1 MSAPAAPSDRPST
14 AFVAVPHLLPAPASG
29 PSTTSESGASAVEK
43 VDSQQAT
50 DNEELD
56 EHAAEHAEIDAA
68 EDELRE
74 RCEQDKEAVGARKGV
89 SGFVARWI
97 FRRRHKEELGL
108 AAAAAAAAP
117 KSDGEGPDESFAVP
131 PETRLLPII
140 SGLACPFAV
149 LLDIPGLTTPWYIKT
164 QGDVIIDS
172 QPNPVLLDVE
182 QAFALAL
189 GVIAN
194 AALIWRFL
202 EHSPRRTTWIAMIS
216 LTIRDAIATAACVWF
231 LVVHRFNDGFVYG
244 DGLWLSLAAVVASL
258 TANITLAL
266 DLAWTK
272 DFDKK
277 GSGLTEKQR
286 ALVIVA
292 MTFLLNLAIGSLCYS
307 YLIADLR
314 FIDSM
319 YFTECILTS
328 VGFGDIL
335 PESVGAR
342 IFTLFY
348 APLGIINLAV
358 VVAVARETIIESFE
372 RSYRSRRD
380 RLAQKARERKS
391 AILRK
396 QELARHRA
404 RRAAEDELLREGGAG
419 PAPSSLKFVPPSGRS
434 ALVAGL
440 GATMPVIG
448 AMAGKET
455 ARSQLPTLDAL
466 ERVESHA
473 SQSRFALAL
482 VRPVHVVGR
491 HVVDYVFRR
500 RKNEQDCE
508 AAVEPGPGALQRTS
522 TAGSTIT
529 TTSIDRS
536 FVSLRK
542 SLLREQRQEYRV
554 KLAVALSV
562 FLTFWL
568 AGAAVY
574 SVTEDGWSF
583 WIGIWFSFV
592 YFTTLGLGD
601 FTPTSPAGR
610 AFFVA
615 WSVFGIA
622 SMTLLLSVLTES
634 WSARYKSSLTD
645 GRFKKAYRRVK
656 GQKGARDGESAQQI
670 SSRLLAGEEY
680 EPLSREGEG
689 PPATVDDLPDK
700 IVKALKGFHSH
711 ARYFMLG
718 RNGHPPSELSALFA
732 AAEDAPEGVDQLIQR
747 GAASLAEAGAQG
759 DTEHFLFL
767 VSYERQFDL
776 LLESAEQ
783 LATVVS
789 DAAARM
795 SHLEAENARL
805 KEQLVGVRGAASEA
819 QLRAQHAGVRG
830 AAREEG
836 SMFKRRPP
844 GGFGDEEVE
853 EELCEEDDD
862 ELGEDVVER
871 TDPLEAE
878 VAPAAAAKTSST
890 ALRLHLPHPRL
901 RRTSSPRAAPPAP
914 ASLAPPHPADSLTT
928 STPPPPRSR
937 TPSVAFASPPS
948 PARPD
953 TSTASSS
960 AHLSP
965 SPPPASDPCG

>member
-1 MSAPAAPSDRPST
+1 MSAPNAPPDPPSAAF
-14 AFVAVPHLLPAPASG
+14 AALPHLRPAPPSG
-29 PSTTSESGASAVEK
+29 PSPSSESGASAIEK
-43 VDSQQAT
+43 VDSQHGT
-50 DNEELD
+50 DHEELD
-56 EHAAEHAEIDAA
+56 EHAAEHAEIEAA

-74 RCEQDKEAVGARKGV
+74 RREQDKEAAVARKGV

-97 FRRRHKEELGL
+97 FRRRQKKEPGR
-108 AAAAAAAAP
+108 AAAASAVEG
-117 KSDGEGPDESFAVP
+117 DGEDADDSFAVP

-182 QAFALAL
+182 QACALAL

-202 EHSPRRTTWIAMIS
+202 EHRPRLTTWIAMIS
-216 LTIRDAIATAACVWF
+216 LTIRDCIATAACVWF

-258 TANITLAL
+258 TCNITLGL
-266 DLAWTK
+266 DLARTK

-292 MTFLLNLAIGSLCYS
+292 MTFLLNLGLGSLVYS
-307 YLIADLR
+307 YLIPDLR

-335 PESVGAR
+335 PESVGSR

-391 AILRK
+391 AILKK

-404 RRAAEDELLREGGAG
+404 RRAAEDELLRERGDAG
-419 PAPSSLKFVPPSGRS
+419 PAPSSLNFVPPSGRS

-466 ERVESHA
+466 ERVESRA
-473 SQSRFALAL
+473 SFAHGL
-482 VRPVHVVGR
+482 VRPVRAARRRVA
-491 HVVDYVFRR
+491 DYVFHRR
-500 RKNEQDCE
+500 RKAEQDCE
-508 AAVEPGPGALQRTS
+508 AAVEPGPGFLQRTS
-522 TAGSTIT
+522 TVGSTIT

-554 KLAVALSV
+554 KLTVALSV

-583 WIGIWFSFV
+583 WIGMWFSFV

-601 FTPTSPAGR
+601 YTPTSPAGR

-615 WSVFGIA
+615 WSICGIA

-645 GRFKKAYRRVK
+645 GRFKKAYRRVQGK
-656 GQKGARDGESAQQI
+656 KDGRDGESARQI
-670 SSRLLAGEEY
+670 SADLLAKDGY
-680 EPLSREGEG
+680 EPLDRDGDG
-689 PPATVDDLPDK
+689 PPTTVDDLPDK
-700 IVKALKGFHSH
+700 IVKVLKGFHSH

-783 LATVVS
+783 LATVVG

-795 SHLEAENARL
+795 SHLEAENQRL
-805 KEQLVGVRGAASEA
+805 KEQLAGMRGAGSD
-819 QLRAQHAGVRG
+819 
-830 AAREEG
+830 EG
-836 SMFKRRPP
+836 SSMFQRRPA

-853 EELCEEDDD
+853 EELCEELD
-862 ELGEDVVER
+862 EG
-871 TDPLEAE
+871 TDPLEDE
-878 VAPAAAAKTSST
+878 VASASAAKPGST
-890 ALRLHLPHPRL
+890 TRRLHLPHPRL
-901 RRTSSPRAAPPAP
+901 RHTSMPRPSPPAP
-914 ASLAPPHPADSLTT
+914 TPLVPHSPSPSLSIAAS
-928 STPPPPRSR
+928 PPPRSR
-937 TPSVAFASPPS
+937 TPSIAFASPPS

-953 TSTASSS
+953 ASTASSS
-960 AHLSP
+960 SHRSP
-965 SPPPASDPCG
+965 SSPPSIDPGG

>member
-1 MSAPAAPSDRPST
+1 MSAATAPPRSPS
-14 AFVAVPHLLPAPASG
+14 VAVDAFHRPRPAPASG
-29 PSTTSESGASAVEK
+29 PSSSSESGASAIDKVE
-43 VDSQQAT
+43 SQHGT

-56 EHAAEHAEIDAA
+56 EHAAEQAEIEAA
-68 EDELRE
+68 VDELRE
-74 RCEQDKEAVGARKGV
+74 RREQDKEAVGARKGV
-89 SGFVARWI
+89 SGFVARWMI
-97 FRRRHKEELGL
+97 RRRHRR
-108 AAAAAAAAP
+108 AAAAAA
-117 KSDGEGPDESFAVP
+117 KSDGDGEDPDDSLALP
-131 PETRLLPII
+131 PDTRLLPII

-164 QGDVIIDS
+164 QGDLIVDS

-182 QAFALAL
+182 QAVALAL
-189 GVIAN
+189 GVLAN

-202 EHSPRRTTWIAMIS
+202 EHSPRRTTWVAMIS
-216 LTIRDAIATAACVWF
+216 LTIRDAIAIAACVWF

-258 TANITLAL
+258 TCNITLGL
-266 DLAWTK
+266 DLWRTEN
-272 DFDKK
+272 FDKK

-292 MTFLLNLAIGSLCYS
+292 MSFLLNLGLGSLAYS
-307 YLIADLR
+307 YLIPDLR
-314 FIDSM
+314 FIDAM
-319 YFTECILTS
+319 YFTECILTT

-335 PESVGAR
+335 PKSVGAR

-348 APLGIINLAV
+348 TPLGIINLAV

-380 RLAQKARERKS
+380 RLAQKARERKA
-391 AILRK
+391 AILKK

-404 RRAAEDELLREGGAG
+404 RRAAEDELLRQGPAG
-419 PAPSSLKFVPPSGRS
+419 PAPSSLNFVPPSGRS

-466 ERVESHA
+466 ERVESAA
-473 SQSRFALAL
+473 SRSRLAQAL
-482 VRPVHVVGR
+482 VRPVHVAGR
-491 HVVDYVFRR
+491 YVAKYIPRR
-500 RKNEQDCE
+500 RKVEHDCE
-508 AAVEPGPGALQRTS
+508 AATEPGPGNLQRTS

-536 FVSLRK
+536 FVSLRN
-542 SLLREQRQEYRV
+542 SLRREQRQEFRV

-568 AGAAVY
+568 AGAGIY

-583 WIGIWFSFV
+583 WIGIWFSAE

-601 FTPTSPAGR
+601 YTPTSPAGR

-615 WSVFGIA
+615 WSIFGIA

-656 GQKGARDGESAQQI
+656 GNKDGRRGESAQGI
-670 SSRLLAGEEY
+670 SSRLLSKDGF
-680 EPLSREGEG
+680 EPLSRDGEG
-689 PPATVDDLPDK
+689 LPDK
-700 IVKALKGFHSH
+700 IVRVLKGFHSH

-732 AAEDAPEGVDQLIQR
+732 AAEDAPDGVDQLIQR
-747 GAASLAEAGAQG
+747 GAASLAEASSQG

-805 KEQLVGVRGAASEA
+805 KEQL
-819 QLRAQHAGVRG
+819 AGVRG
-830 AAREEG
+830 AQSGEG
-836 SMFKRRPP
+836 SSMFQRRPA

-853 EELCEEDDD
+853 EELCEEVDK
-862 ELGEDVVER
+862 G
-871 TDPLEAE
+871 TDPLDDE
-878 VAPAAAAKTSST
+878 VASAAAAKPGAATT
-890 ALRLHLPHPRL
+890 PRLHLPHPRL
-901 RRTSSPRAAPPAP
+901 RPTSSPHPASTPAAPQSPAAPVP
-914 ASLAPPHPADSLTT
+914 ASAS
-928 STPPPPRSR
+928 PPPRSR
-937 TPSVAFASPPS
+937 TPSVAFASPSS
-948 PARPD
+948 PAPAD
-953 TSTASSS
+953 TSTTSSS
-960 AHLSP
+960 SHLSP
-965 SPPPASDPCG
+965 SSPPSIDPSG